1 MAAANAGDP
10 HRIPVLLL
18 KTKSSPGD
26 AYEELFSAPARGGFV
41 FEPRFL
47 PVLEHR
53 FKPEGLTR
61 IRDLLQA
68 KHIGAGEGCA
78 YGGLIFTSQR
88 AVEAF
93 ADVVEQHRGPSNP
106 LFGTSHRVGQETD
119 LRHA

>member
-1 MAAANAGDP
+1 MLQDTP
-10 HRIPVLLL
+10 QSVPVLLL

-26 AYEELFSAPARGGFV
+26 AYEEIFSAPADGGFV

-53 FKPEGLTR
+53 FKSAGLAR
-61 IRDLLQA
+61 IRELLQA
-68 KHIGAGEGCA
+68 RQIGPGEGCS

-93 ADVVEQHRGPSNP
+93 AEVIGEGKGPSDQLP
-106 LFGTSHRVGQETD
+106 SAYERPGD
-119 LRHA
+119 